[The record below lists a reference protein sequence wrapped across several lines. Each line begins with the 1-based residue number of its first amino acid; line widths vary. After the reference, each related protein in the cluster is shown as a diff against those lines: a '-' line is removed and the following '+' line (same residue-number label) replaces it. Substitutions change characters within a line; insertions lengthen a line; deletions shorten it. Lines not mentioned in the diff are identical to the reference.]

1 MKKVYLKVSCFKSNR
16 RGVLSLVNIESGG
29 SDGE

>member
-1 MKKVYLKVSCFKSNR
+1 MRKVYLKVSCFKSNR
-16 RGVLSLVNIESGG
+16 GGGFSLVNIKSGG